1 MSKIIENATRANYES
16 YCKFFDENFCKFSES
31 EYIKYYAKLCEYE
44 KIYDMY
50 YWGFNSV
57 DDNPDYF

>member
-1 MSKIIENATRANYES
+1 MNKIIENATRANYES
-16 YCKFFDENFCKFSES
+16 YSKFFDENSYKFSES

-50 YWGFNSV
+50 YWGFNFF